1 MTAAVLV
8 LFALTCVSFSTGNFA
23 YRPAKFITIIKY
35 LIRKTKKKTT
45 NTINS
50 IRHKFGLYVRSLFN
64 IEQKINNLDLYCN
77 SQIQISLIIN
87 KTDLLNQNLLF
98 KHFIY

>member
-35 LIRKTKKKTT
+35 LIRKT
-45 NTINS
+45 INS

-77 SQIQISLIIN
+77 SQVQISLIIN

>member
-35 LIRKTKKKTT
+35 LIRKT
-45 NTINS
+45 INS

-64 IEQKINNLDLYCN
+64 IEQKINNLDLYCK
-77 SQIQISLIIN
+77 SQVQISLIIN